1 MPFDRKRSLESYYK
15 LLELVRSDI
24 GEKEIE
30 FFLSCGSTMRVRFEV
45 KEIRPRRQRL
55 HLVNRD
61 LPLSR
66 DQEQP

>member
-1 MPFDRKRSLESYYK
+1 MPFDRKKSLESYYK
-15 LLELVRSDI
+15 LLELVKSDI
-24 GEKEIE
+24 NDKEIE
-30 FFLSCGSTMRVRFEV
+30 FFLSCGSTIKLKFEV
-45 KEIRPRRQRL
+45 KEIRPRHQHL